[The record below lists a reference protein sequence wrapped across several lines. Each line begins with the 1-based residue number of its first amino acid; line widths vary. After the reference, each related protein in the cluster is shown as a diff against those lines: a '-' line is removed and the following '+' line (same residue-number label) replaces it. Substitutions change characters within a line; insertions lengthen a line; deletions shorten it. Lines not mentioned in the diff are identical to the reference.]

1 MQLAA
6 AVRASPVVVGLVV
19 GQDTAEAAF
28 AEDQHSVGHLGPG
41 GATYQDAARQFGD
54 ALSRLS
60 PQPLLSVP
68 VSRRSDLSEQPLCG
82 VRSD

>member
-1 MQLAA
+1 VQLAA

-41 GATYQDAARQFGD
+41 GATYQDAARQFGY
-54 ALSRLS
+54 ALSHLS
-60 PQPLLSVP
+60 PQPTAVGTRGDPNERCRLG
-68 VSRRSDLSEQPLCG
+68 PLAH
-82 VRSD
+82 RL